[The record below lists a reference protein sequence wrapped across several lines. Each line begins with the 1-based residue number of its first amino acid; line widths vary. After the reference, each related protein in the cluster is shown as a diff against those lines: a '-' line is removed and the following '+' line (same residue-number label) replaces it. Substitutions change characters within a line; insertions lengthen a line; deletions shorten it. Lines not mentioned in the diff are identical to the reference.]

1 MDLIY
6 LCGFRIT
13 LRECRQGAGGGFASP
28 GAECCCCRHVSLP
41 AFGCKVSELRGSPM
55 SPWPRGGRL
64 LYEQGRDRGA
74 RAAEK
79 AISIGEGNP
88 ASQRDQRNGRRG
100 STRSRPGPGR
110 LSAAAVVR
118 CMLDGCSVPQY
129 VWSVPGPAYKHRGV
143 RRPYQEMTSFLI
155 PWWSGPAASLYAPLQ
170 GSGGSVD
177 HANP

>member
-1 MDLIY
+1 MLERAARSPRSRERHGQAVAPPHFSCRPSAAKCPS
-6 LCGFRIT
+6 CGAR
-13 LRECRQGAGGGFASP
+13 RC
-28 GAECCCCRHVSLP
+28 
-41 AFGCKVSELRGSPM
+41 
-55 SPWPRGGRL
+55 PRGRGAAADCTSR
-64 LYEQGRDRGA
+64 GRDRGA

-118 CMLDGCSVPQY
+118 CMLDGCLVPQY